1 MITKSVEDYLEAIY
15 NLIEKKGY
23 ARTIDIANH
32 LKIRSPSV
40 TEMLQK
46 LDKEGFII
54 YEKYRG
60 IKLTSKGEE
69 IAKSVK
75 KRHEILARF
84 LEILG
89 VEREIAEENAC
100 SIEHSVHPETME
112 RLSKFVEFVSSAPKD
127 PKWLKHFEHY
137 VRTGEHPECE

>member
-89 VEREIAEENAC
+89 VEREIAEEDAC

-127 PKWLKHFEHY
+127 PKWLEHFEHY